1 MRIVQRTRIAIVL
14 IGIAYGIH
22 AAEFQFNVQPGGR
35 YLAIPVE
42 SGAPKILLEIFENGR
57 RLTYDAVEWA
67 RRDPTWVGS
76 LDLGEVKG
84 RTLRFRFSGTEL
96 PSISARDLV
105 FADRRFPGAKEQ
117 YAEPWR
123 PQIHFTPPT
132 GRLND
137 PNGLS
142 YFKGEWHMF
151 YSIVRLRSEE
161 AQSIGAMPFRKI
173 WSIGRI

>member
-35 YLAIPVE
+35 YLAVPVE

-84 RTLRFRFSGTEL
+84 RTLRFRFS
-96 PSISARDLV
+96 
-105 FADRRFPGAKEQ
+105 
-117 YAEPWR
+117 
-123 PQIHFTPPT
+123 
-132 GRLND
+132 
-137 PNGLS
+137 
-142 YFKGEWHMF
+142 
-151 YSIVRLRSEE
+151 
-161 AQSIGAMPFRKI
+161 
-173 WSIGRI
+173 